1 MMGVQE
7 TPARLFY
14 GFCLD
19 EHVPTDHLLRGID
32 RHLNLADLRQSLKP
46 FYSQMGRPSVDPEL
60 MIRMLV
66 VGYSMGIRSERRLC
80 EEVHLN
86 LAYRW
91 FCRLGL
97 DGKVP
102 DHSTFSKNRHGRF
115 RESDALRRLFESV
128 VQRCIA
134 EGLVSAD
141 GFAVDA
147 SLIAADA
154 NKQRSVPSREWKP
167 EEIKQT
173 ATRAAQE
180 YLATLDD
187 AAFGAASPVTPK
199 FISRSDP
206 AAQWTGAHKGHA
218 FFAYA
223 NNYLID
229 TDHGVIVDVEA
240 TRAIRQAEV
249 GAARTMLE
257 RTETR
262 FGMRPASLAA
272 DSAYGS
278 AENLAWLVKEKD
290 IAPHIPVFDKSNR
303 TDGTFSRADFAFDAE
318 RDRYTCPAGKELV
331 QFRRTYAVPR
341 SGVTAEGTESI
352 APANW
357 IATPATQS
365 AVLPERGRPQDST
378 GFARRRPRRGPCA
391 CRNSAIRGGLSPSEE
406 DRDAV
411 RASQADLRLTRL
423 RLRGPNGAR
432 DEFLLAATAQN
443 LRRLARLKADQY
455 ASGNPGRI
463 TPGTAARGPTRNPS
477 NPSPNC
483 ELPITRKT
491 RRLFQRYPQI
501 PDIRRRHGERS
512 YGPDV
517 DT

>member
-1 MMGVQE
+1 MMGFQE

-14 GFCLD
+14 DFCLN
-19 EHVPTDHLLRGID
+19 EHVPADHLLRGID
-32 RHLNLADLRQSLKP
+32 RHLDLADLRQSLKP

-60 MIRMLV
+60 MIRVLI

-97 DGKVP
+97 DGRVP

-128 VQRCIA
+128 VQRCIV

-206 AAQWTGAHKGHA
+206 AAQWAGAHKGHA

-262 FGMRPASLAA
+262 FGIKPASLAA
-272 DSAYGS
+272 DSAYG
-278 AENLAWLVKEKD
+278 
-290 IAPHIPVFDKSNR
+290 
-303 TDGTFSRADFAFDAE
+303 
-318 RDRYTCPAGKELV
+318 
-331 QFRRTYAVPR
+331 RRTA
-341 SGVTAEGTESI
+341 
-352 APANW
+352 
-357 IATPATQS
+357 
-365 AVLPERGRPQDST
+365 LPGSSK
-378 GFARRRPRRGPCA
+378 RRR
-391 CRNSAIRGGLSPSEE
+391 S
-406 DRDAV
+406 
-411 RASQADLRLTRL
+411 LRTFRSSTNQIE
-423 RLRGPNGAR
+423 P
-432 DEFLLAATAQN
+432 TAHF
-443 LRRLARLKADQY
+443 
-455 ASGNPGRI
+455 PGR
-463 TPGTAARGPTRNPS
+463 
-477 NPSPNC
+477 
-483 ELPITRKT
+483 
-491 RRLFQRYPQI
+491 FQ
-501 PDIRRRHGERS
+501 IRPRA
-512 YGPDV
+512 
-517 DT
+517 